1 MYKSGDLA
9 MNNTLLGLLFVV
21 VHFGLVLLAYRQFG
35 KTGLMVWIAIST
47 ILANIQVLKGIE
59 IIGLQATLGNTLY
72 GSIFFATDILSEKYG
87 KKDATKSVYLGF
99 FSAIT
104 LLITM
109 QMALLFVPLQDDF
122 ALAVQDAFSLIFGF
136 STRIVFA
143 SLTAYF
149 ISQLLDVTI
158 YSKIRQWLP
167 ADRWLW
173 VRNNGSTMVSQ
184 AVDTAIFVSI
194 AFWGMSYDLMQIML
208 STYILKFLIAA
219 LDTPFL
225 YLAKRIEP
233 KTD

>member
-1 MYKSGDLA
+1 MYKSGEVV
-9 MNNTLLGLLFVV
+9 MNNTLLGLLFIV
-21 VHFGLVLLAYRQFG
+21 VHFGLVLFAYRQFG
-35 KTGLMVWIAIST
+35 KTGLMAWIAIST

-72 GSIFFATDILSEKYG
+72 GSIFFATDI
-87 KKDATKSVYLGF
+87 
-99 FSAIT
+99 
-104 LLITM
+104 
-109 QMALLFVPLQDDF
+109 
-122 ALAVQDAFSLIFGF
+122 FGF
-136 STRIVFA
+136 SGRIVFA

-208 STYILKFLIAA
+208 STYILKFLIAT

-225 YLAKRIEP
+225 YLAKKIEP

>member
-1 MYKSGDLA
+1 
-9 MNNTLLGLLFVV
+9 MNNTLLGLIFIFI
-21 VHFGLVLLAYRQFG
+21 HFGLVLFAYRQFG

-59 IIGLQATLGNTLY
+59 ILGLQATLGNTLY

-87 KKDATKSVYLGF
+87 KKDAARSVYLGF

-109 QMALLFVPLQDDF
+109 QLALLFVPLQDDF
-122 ALAVQDAFSLIFGF
+122 ALAVHDALSLIFGF
-136 STRIVFA
+136 SGRIVLA
-143 SLTAYF
+143 SLTAYL

-158 YSKIRQWLP
+158 YNRIRLWLP

-173 VRNNGSTMVSQ
+173 VRNNGSTMISQ
-184 AVDTAIFVSI
+184 AIDTAIFVSI
-194 AFWGMSYDLMQIML
+194 AFWGLSYDLWQIML

-225 YLAKRIEP
+225 YLSKKIEP
-233 KTD
+233 KSN

>member
-1 MYKSGDLA
+1 MYKSGEVI
-9 MNNTLLGLLFVV
+9 MNNTLLGLLFIV
-21 VHFGLVLLAYRQFG
+21 VHFGLVLFAYRQFG

-87 KKDATKSVYLGF
+87 RKDAARSVYLGF

-109 QMALLFVPLQDDF
+109 QMALAFVPLQDDF
-122 ALAVQDAFSLIFGF
+122 ALAVQDAFALIFEF
-136 STRIVFA
+136 SGRIVFA

-167 ADRWLW
+167 SDRWLW
-173 VRNNGSTMVSQ
+173 VRNNGSTMISQ
-184 AVDTAIFVSI
+184 AIDTMIFVSI
-194 AFWGMSYDLMQIML
+194 AFWGMSYDIMQIIL
-208 STYILKFLIAA
+208 STYILKFMIAA

-233 KTD
+233 KSN

>member
-1 MYKSGDLA
+1 
-9 MNNTLLGLLFVV
+9 MNNTLLGLIFIFI
-21 VHFGLVLLAYRQFG
+21 HFGLVLFAYRQFG

-59 IIGLQATLGNTLY
+59 ILGLQATLGNTLY

-87 KKDATKSVYLGF
+87 KKDAARSVYLGF

-109 QMALLFVPLQDDF
+109 QLALMFVPLQDDF
-122 ALAVQDAFSLIFGF
+122 ALAVHDALSLIFGF
-136 STRIVFA
+136 SGRIVLA
-143 SLTAYF
+143 SLTAYL

-167 ADRWLW
+167 SDRWLW
-173 VRNNGSTMVSQ
+173 VRNNGSTMISQ
-184 AVDTAIFVSI
+184 AIDTAIFVSI
-194 AFWGMSYDLMQIML
+194 AFWGLSYDLWQIML

-219 LDTPFL
+219 VDTPFL
-225 YLAKRIEP
+225 YLAKKIEP
-233 KTD
+233 KSN

>member
-1 MYKSGDLA
+1 
-9 MNNTLLGLLFVV
+9 MNNTLLGLIFIFI
-21 VHFGLVLLAYRQFG
+21 HFGLVLFAYRQFG

-59 IIGLQATLGNTLY
+59 ILGLQATLGNTLY

-87 KKDATKSVYLGF
+87 KKDAARSVYLGF

-109 QMALLFVPLQDDF
+109 QLALMFVPLQDDF
-122 ALAVQDAFSLIFGF
+122 ALAVHDALSLIFGF
-136 STRIVFA
+136 SGRIVLA
-143 SLTAYF
+143 SLTAYL

-167 ADRWLW
+167 SDRWLW
-173 VRNNGSTMVSQ
+173 VRNNGSTMISQ
-184 AVDTAIFVSI
+184 AIDTAIFVSI
-194 AFWGMSYDLMQIML
+194 AFWGLSYDLWQIML

-225 YLAKRIEP
+225 YLAKKIEP
-233 KTD
+233 KSN